1 MIYLSASD
9 IEMVV
14 KHEEVVSIIEE
25 AMRLYESK
33 NFVQPD
39 RITVTRGDTETYLY
53 MPCFTDEMKGTKFL
67 TLFSENAAKGVPTIQ
82 GLMMLNDNETGKVAC
97 MMDGSTLTAYRTGAV
112 GSCGIKHTTPENVSK
127 LGVVGTGVQGF
138 YQCLYASKIRPIK
151 DIYVFDIFA
160 DKAEDFAS
168 RVKAALP
175 EVNVHVM
182 ATVCVEAGLVEMK
195 EPYTDVVLDAP
206 AGIIRT
212 HVKVENKKATEV
224 TITNVPSFVYKEN
237 LPLTID
243 GKEIVVDIVF
253 AGNFFA
259 LVDASQFDFEIGAQN
274 VSKFSKVG
282 VKILDTIKET
292 FPVKHPLLD
301 ITVVDHCEFY
311 TKCPHEGADICN
323 TVIFGAGQCDRS
335 PCGTG
340 TSSMLVK
347 LHHMGKL
354 KVGDSIVT
362 ESVIGS
368 HFTGRIAQETTVGD
382 FKAIVPQITG
392 SAYITGVSTYL
403 IDKDDPLKY
412 GFQLG

>member
-9 IEMVV
+9 IEKVV

-182 ATVCVEAGLVEMK
+182 ATVEELVQEAEVIVTVTTSRKPVIPNDPELIQGKHFVGIGSYKPIMQEFPEAVFKAVDEIFIDVDFAKEETGDLINPLREGWIKEENVHTLGKYLDSDIEVNKTTMYKSVGMALFDVCVAT
-195 EPYTDVVLDAP
+195 Y
-206 AGIIRT
+206 IY
-212 HVKVENKKATEV
+212 KKALELNIGTE
-224 TITNVPSFVYKEN
+224 
-237 LPLTID
+237 
-243 GKEIVVDIVF
+243 
-253 AGNFFA
+253 
-259 LVDASQFDFEIGAQN
+259 
-274 VSKFSKVG
+274 
-282 VKILDTIKET
+282 LD
-292 FPVKHPLLD
+292 L
-301 ITVVDHCEFY
+301 
-311 TKCPHEGADICN
+311 
-323 TVIFGAGQCDRS
+323 
-335 PCGTG
+335 
-340 TSSMLVK
+340 
-347 LHHMGKL
+347 
-354 KVGDSIVT
+354 
-362 ESVIGS
+362 
-368 HFTGRIAQETTVGD
+368 
-382 FKAIVPQITG
+382 
-392 SAYITGVSTYL
+392 
-403 IDKDDPLKY
+403 
-412 GFQLG
+412 